1 MVGCERKPLFSR
13 PKEGR
18 ASASWR
24 WAGGNPFRRNILVA
38 PAGSAGPFRL
48 PEQAAIPAIPV
59 LQPCLK
65 ARRDGLR
72 NPSAGYADPRR
83 RIWRKKDWRRPLPG
97 RSSSFAAAVNSSR
110 FRRRGVAF
118 LSEIYPCSFRFLLEK
133 GPIRHILYR
142 QRILSEADGRLLW
155 IKRESDPS
163 YMENGA
169 SRSPASRGG
178 RPARP
183 GGPGAGFPVKSSEL
197 TDKRG
202 CRPWKKMV

>member
-1 MVGCERKPLFSR
+1 MVGCRKEAALFP
-13 PKEGR
+13 PKGGPRIRFLAMGR
-18 ASASWR
+18 RQSVSA
-24 WAGGNPFRRNILVA
+24 
-38 PAGSAGPFRL
+38 
-48 PEQAAIPAIPV
+48 QY
-59 LQPCLK
+59 
-65 ARRDGLR
+65 
-72 NPSAGYADPRR
+72 PSSPGRE
-83 RIWRKKDWRRPLPG
+83 RRPFPPPGTGRYPGHSCFAAVPQGAARWFTKSIGRDTPIRGGVSGVKGLAATIAG

-169 SRSPASRGG
+169 SRSSASRGG

-183 GGPGAGFPVKSSEL
+183 EGLGRDSRSN
-197 TDKRG
+197 R
-202 CRPWKKMV
+202 RN

>member
-1 MVGCERKPLFSR
+1 MVYEIHRPDTPIRGGVSGVKRIGGDHCRTVLF
-13 PKEGR
+13 
-18 ASASWR
+18 
-24 WAGGNPFRRNILVA
+24 FRRRCEF
-38 PAGSAGPFRL
+38 P
-48 PEQAAIPAIPV
+48 
-59 LQPCLK
+59 
-65 ARRDGLR
+65 
-72 NPSAGYADPRR
+72 
-83 RIWRKKDWRRPLPG
+83 
-97 RSSSFAAAVNSSR
+97 R

-142 QRILSEADGRLLW
+142 QRILSGADGRLLW

-163 YMENGA
+163 YMENRA
-169 SRSPASRGG
+169 SSRPASRGG

-202 CRPWKKMV
+202 CRPWNKMV